1 MIRHA
6 VAIIA
11 VMLPLV
17 VPANAGGAAIVTILN
32 IARGSPHHQ
41 RSNPGEL
48 YRCWQQSDDT
58 LTCKREASE
67 EIRGGGVKPIMT
79 CKTLKRPH
87 TSAVWCSDGTT
98 FYFDTQTGKLKG

>member
-32 IARGSPHHQ
+32 IARGSPH
-41 RSNPGEL
+41 
-48 YRCWQQSDDT
+48 
-58 LTCKREASE
+58 
-67 EIRGGGVKPIMT
+67 
-79 CKTLKRPH
+79 

-98 FYFDTQTGKLKG
+98 FHFDTQTGKLKG